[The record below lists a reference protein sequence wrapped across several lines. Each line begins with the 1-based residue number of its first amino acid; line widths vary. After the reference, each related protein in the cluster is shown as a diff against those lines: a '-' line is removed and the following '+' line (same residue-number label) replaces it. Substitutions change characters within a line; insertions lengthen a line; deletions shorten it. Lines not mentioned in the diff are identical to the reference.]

1 MTPALPI
8 LRLTPKQQAV
18 VWGGD
23 LLHTRL
29 GKPASDE
36 LIGESWEV
44 WDGDPVAGGP
54 YAGSTLGELTDRF
67 PNELLGE
74 IPVRRGLR
82 RFPLLTK
89 FIDARQPLSVQVH
102 PNDAQAQKLESQPNG
117 KTEAWYIL
125 QAEPDAW
132 IIHGLSRPVDAGEFR
147 ARLEAGTADDL
158 LNKVRAIAGETIFVP
173 AGTVHAIGPGIL
185 LHEVQQ
191 TSDVTY
197 RLYDWNRQSEG
208 STRELHL
215 DKGIQVSW
223 LKPSS
228 QPVVPS
234 LSWTEQGAV
243 VDLLLAAEYF
253 AVKLVRLAGEF
264 GLDTEGRSF
273 HIVTVLDGDCV
284 IQAQFESARVTTG
297 QSAVVPACQGAY
309 RIAADIETTLLI
321 EWTANVSDGI
331 VPELLRRGIAS
342 EEIDRFLSQFAP
354 LPAR

>member
-1 MTPALPI
+1 
-8 LRLTPKQQAV
+8 LTPKQQAV

-29 GKPASDE
+29 VKAASDE
-36 LIGESWEV
+36 PIGESWEV
-44 WDGDPVAGGP
+44 WEGDPVAGGP

-67 PNELLGE
+67 PNELMGE
-74 IPVRRGLR
+74 IPLRRGLH

-102 PNDAQAQKLESQPNG
+102 PNDEQARKLEGQPNG

-125 QAEPDAW
+125 QAESDAW
-132 IIHGLSRPVDAGEFR
+132 IIHGLSRSVDAGEFR
-147 ARLEAGTADDL
+147 SRLEAGTANDL
-158 LNKVRAIAGETIFVP
+158 LRKVRAVAGETIFVP
-173 AGTVHAIGPGIL
+173 AGTIHAIGSGIL

-223 LKPSS
+223 LQPSS
-228 QPVVPS
+228 QPVVHP
-234 LSWTEQGAV
+234 LSWTEEGAAT

-253 AVKLVRLAGEF
+253 AVKRVRLTGEIR
-264 GLDTEGRSF
+264 LDTEGESF
-273 HIVTVLDGDCV
+273 HIVTVLDGDCM
-284 IQAQFESARVTTG
+284 IQAPPESVRVTTG
-297 QSAVVPACQGAY
+297 QSVVVPACQGAY
-309 RIAADIETTLLI
+309 RIVAGMETNLLV
-321 EWTANVSDGI
+321 EWTADVPESI
-331 VPELLRRGIAS
+331 VPELLRHGIAQG
-342 EEIDRFLSQFAP
+342 EIDWFLSQFAP
-354 LPAR
+354 LPDWQ